1 MKLCPWCNTEYPN
14 EFFEEH
20 HKNHIHEDNSPENL
34 IDICVK
40 CHKRHHFES
49 GYDTVILKKND
60 VKPRTLEDEM
70 IAIDREEFLK
80 AYRERQG
87 KVFSDK
93 MQSTEELEEDLANW
107 IKDDIHEP
115 FCGEAKDRSFH
126 FSRGPLDPDEKED

>member
-80 AYRERQG
+80 AYRNRQG
-87 KVFSDK
+87 GIFKDK
-93 MQSTEELEEDLANW
+93 MKLIVKLD
-107 IKDDIHEP
+107 DDITTWAKSNKFET
-115 FCGEAKDRSFH
+115 FGGIAKDHSFRYV
-126 FSRGPLDPDEKED
+126 SGPLDPDEKD